1 VGAEVFGLSVAEAGP
16 TALLTLVVLLVLT
29 GRLVPRSTLTDMRDE
44 RDMWR
49 AAHTTSEA
57 ARQKALD
64 QTEELLETA
73 RLGNQ
78 LLNSL
83 PRPPRGEV
91 APDARV
97 DQASGPSR

>member
-1 VGAEVFGLSVAEAGP
+1 MGPELFGLPVAQAGP
-16 TALLTLVVLLVLT
+16 TALLALVVLLILR
-29 GRLVPRSTLTDMRDE
+29 GDLVPRSILRDVREE

-57 ARQKALD
+57 ARQAALD

-91 APDARV
+91 TPDARV